1 MKHNIPYPVGLHLH
15 PTLYIL
21 LSYINVFLNRIFIQ
35 DYSYLYLNYDSNQF
49 AVSNT
54 NANIWNVMK
63 LIQSSNIKF
72 LTLLRY
78 WARIL
83 IVTKVR

>member
-54 NANIWNVMK
+54 NANI
-63 LIQSSNIKF
+63 
-72 LTLLRY
+72 
-78 WARIL
+78 
-83 IVTKVR
+83 